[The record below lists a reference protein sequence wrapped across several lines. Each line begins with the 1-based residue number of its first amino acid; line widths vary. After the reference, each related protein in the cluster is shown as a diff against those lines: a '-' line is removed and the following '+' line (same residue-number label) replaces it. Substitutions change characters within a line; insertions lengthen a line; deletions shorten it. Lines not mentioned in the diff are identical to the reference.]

1 MRVPFPELTP
11 SQKTLNR
18 VLAISRFNG
27 WSVAIFG
34 GLGLVLALGTADWV
48 GSLVSLVVV
57 AAGWL
62 ELRGHAQLQR
72 CEPAGMKT
80 LVQSQLLLLALLLT
94 YCASRVGNLEAT
106 QLSPDLEA
114 VLKQGALK
122 QGNFFPAIR
131 GILIA
136 FYVTLGL
143 TAVVYQGGL
152 ALYYWSKTP
161 KVREA
166 LRHRSF

>member
-1 MRVPFPELTP
+1 MGVPFPELTP

-34 GLGLVLALGTADWV
+34 GLGLLLALGMADWV
-48 GSLVSLVVV
+48 GSLVSLVIV

-80 LVQSQLLLLALLLT
+80 LVQSQLLLLALILT
-94 YCASRVGNLEAT
+94 YCASRVGNLDAT
-106 QLSPDLEA
+106 QLSPDLDA
-114 VLKQGALK
+114 VLKQSDLK
-122 QGNFFPAIR
+122 PGNFLPAVR
-131 GILIA
+131 AILIA
-136 FYVTLGL
+136 FYLTVGL
-143 TAVVYQGGL
+143 TAVFYQGGL
-152 ALYYWSKTP
+152 AFYYWSKAQ

-166 LRHRSF
+166 LRHRPF